1 MSRSVSSTELESM
14 GDGIAHLL
22 VLLDSIHIFC
32 RTLIMCMDVTVYGC
46 NKGIQE
52 FLISFLLLFNST

>member
-1 MSRSVSSTELESM
+1 VSRPVSGTELEGMRDS
-14 GDGIAHLL
+14 DAHLL

-46 NKGIQE
+46 NKRNIRN
-52 FLISFLLLFNST
+52 FDFFCFFNSE